1 MSRAHG
7 PGAPDVIEWAAWT
20 RDPREW
26 LPETIGAVVVLVAG
40 LAQVLRR
47 VPFGLVPPAGLM
59 LTVAGIA
66 VAVLLCR
73 RLPGA
78 ALALVWVVGIGH
90 LLTVTPVLTVEA
102 AVAVVA
108 FGCARWGS
116 IATVVLS
123 GLSIPGAAAVAAVLT
138 IGGYYGVFEGFPF
151 FSRVVDGMQRF
162 GDIVLV
168 GAVVFGLLVLM
179 VPWLAGL
186 LVRSLGRTRRSEIS
200 QLAAEEDAARAQ
212 HEAFQ
217 AQEIAHL
224 REGQARLARDVH
236 DVVGHSL
243 AVILA
248 QAESAQYLPD
258 DPARLKE
265 TMATVADSA
274 RTSLQDVRHVLSS
287 TPQTRPAGL
296 GGLEELAAGVRA
308 TGQEVVV
315 EEVGQPQ
322 PLPPELEMVAHRV
335 LQEMLTNAVRHGRRD
350 RPIRVERLWPSGGHE
365 HDLRIE
371 VGNALPETGADPA
384 TPVPASPPASPPG
397 VPSATDPTVPISSGG
412 SGQGLDGMRRR
423 LDSVGG
429 KLDVRSRDG
438 AFVATAW
445 IPVRS
450 R

>member
-1 MSRAHG
+1 MSRVLG
-7 PGAPDVIEWAAWT
+7 PGVPDVVEWAAWT
-20 RDPREW
+20 RDPRQW
-26 LPETIGAVVVLVAG
+26 LPETIGAAVVLVAG
-40 LAQVLRR
+40 LVQVLRH
-47 VPFGLVPPAGLM
+47 VPVGLVPPAGLT
-59 LTVAGIA
+59 LTVVGMA

-73 RLPGA
+73 HLPGA
-78 ALALVWVVGIGH
+78 ALALVWVIGVGH
-90 LLTVTPVLTVEA
+90 LLTGTPVLTVEA

-116 IATVVLS
+116 VATVVLS
-123 GLSIPGAAAVAAVLT
+123 GLSIPGAAAVAAMLLL
-138 IGGYYGVFEGFPF
+138 GGYYGVFEGVPF
-151 FSRVVDGMQRF
+151 FGRIVDGVQRF

-168 GAVVFGLLVLM
+168 GAVVLGLLVLM

-186 LVRSLGRTRRSEIS
+186 LVRSLGRTRRSEVS

-217 AQEIAHL
+217 AQEIARL

-274 RTSLQDVRHVLSS
+274 RTSLQDVRQVLSS
-287 TPQTRPAGL
+287 TSQTPPAGL
-296 GGLEELAAGVRA
+296 GGLEELVAGVRA

-315 EEVGQPQ
+315 DEVGHPQ
-322 PLPPELEMVAHRV
+322 PLPPELEVVAHRV

-371 VGNALPETGADPA
+371 VGNALPETGADPTAPVAVDTRA
-384 TPVPASPPASPPG
+384 T
-397 VPSATDPTVPISSGG
+397 TDPTVPIAAGG
-412 SGQGLDGMRRR
+412 SGQGVDGMRRR

-429 KLDVRSRDG
+429 KLDVRRRDG

-445 IPVRS
+445 VPVRS